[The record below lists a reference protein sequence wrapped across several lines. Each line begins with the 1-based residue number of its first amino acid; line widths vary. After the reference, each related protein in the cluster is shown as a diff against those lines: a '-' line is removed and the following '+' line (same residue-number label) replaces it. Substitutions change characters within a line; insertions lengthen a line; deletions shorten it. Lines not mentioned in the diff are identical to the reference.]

1 MTLNGEQKRL
11 LEFVKECHGEQK
23 RKYSMAPYW
32 THVYSVADIASF
44 HVKDAGVIEIALCHD
59 LFEDTACEHNLL
71 TAKLNEIG
79 YSAAMINTIIQGVT
93 ELTDVYIKEN
103 YPHLNRKERKHRE
116 AIRLG
121 SISKLA
127 QSIKYADLT
136 DNARS
141 IVAGEPGFARIYLRE
156 KIDILNHMR
165 QGNINLLIDCCYTLK
180 SGLKQLD
187 MELKETGKR
196 P

>member
-1 MTLNGEQKRL
+1 MTLNGEQKDL

-44 HVKDAGVIEIALCHD
+44 YVKDAGIIEIAFCHD
-59 LFEDTACEHNLL
+59 LFEDTACDSNLL
-71 TAKLNEIG
+71 TAKLKEIG
-79 YSAAMINTIIQGVT
+79 YNAVMTDIIVHGVT
-93 ELTDVYIKEN
+93 ELTDVYIKES
-103 YPHLNRKERKHRE
+103 YPELNRKERKHKE

-121 SISKLA
+121 QISKLA

-141 IVAGEPGFARIYLRE
+141 IVAGDPGFARVYLRE
-156 KIDILNHMR
+156 KIDILNQMR

-180 SGLKQLD
+180 SCLKQLD
-187 MELKETGKR
+187 MELKGSQKR